1 MDHPGVAGG
10 GNPPTAHVNVYGE
23 IAGNRWRTWLLIGLF
38 VGLVALLAYV
48 LGAVAVGG
56 NAGFFILPFALA
68 ISGGSALVSYCA
80 GDKVVL
86 GMPQAH
92 EVSAQ
97 QEPQLHHVIEE
108 LAIGAG
114 IPKPRVYVIDD
125 SAPNAFAAGRDPA
138 HPSVAVTRG
147 LVDKLDRNELQGVLA
162 HELSHVR
169 NFDIRVMLIVAVL
182 LGMAALLSDWIFR
195 TMFWGGGRG
204 RDRDRGGNAILLVI
218 GLVLAILT
226 PIIAQLIQL
235 AVRKVGAIANP
246 FRGNDHERPGEAVDR
261 RGVGGSKPGEHGPGL
276 VGGFAV
282 IAGFPQSL
290 PCLVEFEALDDG
302 RVGPRRPPAEVP
314 GQVLH
319 QVVTDAVHQLRGAF
333 RLVIDRAHHQNGR
346 IHYGTE

>member
-10 GNPPTAHVNVYGE
+10 GNPPSAHVNVYDE
-23 IAGNRWRTWLLIGLF
+23 IAGNRWRTRLLIGLF

-48 LGAVAVGG
+48 LGAVALGG

-68 ISGGSALVSYCA
+68 ISGGSALVSYFA
-80 GDKVVL
+80 GDKIVL
-86 GMPQAH
+86 GMSQAH

-114 IPKPRVYVIDD
+114 IPKPKVYVIED
-125 SAPNAFAAGRDPA
+125 SAPNAFATGRDPA
-138 HPSVAVTRG
+138 HSSVAVTRG
-147 LVDKLDRNELQGVLA
+147 LLDKLDRNELQGVLA

-204 RDRDRGGNAILLVI
+204 RDRDRGGNAILLII

-235 AVRKVGAIANP
+235 AVSRRREYLADASGALLTRYPAGLASALRKIAADKEALEVANKATAPLYIANP
-246 FRGNDHERPGEAVDR
+246 LKDAPRFLDGLFDTHPPIEERIKRLEAM
-261 RGVGGSKPGEHGPGL
+261 
-276 VGGFAV
+276 
-282 IAGFPQSL
+282 
-290 PCLVEFEALDDG
+290 
-302 RVGPRRPPAEVP
+302 
-314 GQVLH
+314 
-319 QVVTDAVHQLRGAF
+319 
-333 RLVIDRAHHQNGR
+333 
-346 IHYGTE
+346 